1 MVHLID
7 HVLLPIDGDAEL
19 EPFQT
24 RRLEA
29 IKKRAEAARKKKAE
43 ADEEE
48 DDEDSIGDVFQWNFD
63 NFNRD
68 NILYPEITCTR
79 ELPRNVVRF
88 ICMIHWKCT
97 KVYGYL

>member
-1 MVHLID
+1 MHLID

-48 DDEDSIGDVFQWNFD
+48 DDEALAPSSPYGDVLD
-63 NFNRD
+63 EED
-68 NILYPEITCTR
+68 APAPAPAEG
-79 ELPRNVVRF
+79 
-88 ICMIHWKCT
+88 KKAK
-97 KVYGYL
+97 KVKKVKKVKKAD

>member
-1 MVHLID
+1 VVHLID

-29 IKKRAEAARKKKAE
+29 IIKRAEAARKKKAE

-48 DDEDSIGDVFQWNFD
+48 DDEALAPSSPYGDVLD
-63 NFNRD
+63 EED
-68 NILYPEITCTR
+68 APAPAEG
-79 ELPRNVVRF
+79 
-88 ICMIHWKCT
+88 KKAK
-97 KVYGYL
+97 KVKKVKKAD